1 MVVKDLH
8 FQDLLFGTPPRLDE
22 FNLSHGEDPA
32 IRIQRKQVQQLFGIS
47 DEEIEA
53 AENDPEK
60 QKAIMQK
67 IQDKL
72 VITKK
77 DGVPIISVVV
87 EGGSIPLYTMGTRA
101 RGLNAPPTLEIQQH
115 PLGTFTLKNGT
126 PDYTKWPQED
136 RRGFGKEE
144 TKALNKLLD
153 DEEFDYE
160 SNKAEIQERIKMLEK
175 IDPDHPNLKKI
186 KQKIKKL
193 EA

>member
-22 FNLSHGEDPA
+22 FNISHGEDPA
-32 IRIQRKQVQQLFGIS
+32 VRIQRKQVQQLFGIS

-101 RGLNAPPTLEIQQH
+101 RGLNAAPTLEIQQH
-115 PLGTFTLKNGT
+115 PLGTFSLKNGT
-126 PDYTKWPQED
+126 SDYTKWPQED

-193 EA
+193 GA

>member
-1 MVVKDLH
+1 V
-8 FQDLLFGTPPRLDE
+8 
-22 FNLSHGEDPA
+22 
-32 IRIQRKQVQQLFGIS
+32 RIQREQVQKLFGIS
-47 DEEIEA
+47 DEEIKA
-53 AENDPEK
+53 AKNDPEK
-60 QKAIMQK
+60 QKAIMKK
-67 IQDKL
+67 IQGKL

-87 EGGSIPLYTMGTRA
+87 EGGNIPLYTMGTRA
-101 RGLNAPPTLEIQQH
+101 RGLNAAPTLEIQQH
-115 PLGTFTLKNGT
+115 PLGTFSLKNGT
-126 PDYTKWPQED
+126 SDYTKWPQED

-144 TKALNKLLD
+144 TRALNKLLD

-193 EA
+193 GA